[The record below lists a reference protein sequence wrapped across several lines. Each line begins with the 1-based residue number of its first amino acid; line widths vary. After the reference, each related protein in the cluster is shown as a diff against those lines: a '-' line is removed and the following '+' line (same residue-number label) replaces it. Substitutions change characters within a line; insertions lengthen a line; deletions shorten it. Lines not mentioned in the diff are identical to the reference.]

1 MTEPAVVAETVPRK
15 VQEGTQEICDN
26 RPRDDRAD
34 LRDFDARKRSVALRS
49 SLLLAGIAILLALR
63 SPVLGLDLAIGGCC
77 GVVNML
83 LIMHNNERLLAGRR
97 SRGVYGLNNVVRVL
111 GVGILPAMAA
121 ITGPVWT
128 LAISYA
134 GFFTPL
140 ISYAL
145 DLRRAY
151 RRGT

>member
-1 MTEPAVVAETVPRK
+1 MK
-15 VQEGTQEICDN
+15 VQEGRAQICDN
-26 RPRDDRAD
+26 EVRAD
-34 LRDFDARKRSVALRS
+34 TAEMREYYALKRSVALRS
-49 SLLLAGIAILLALR
+49 SLLLAGIAIVVAIR
-63 SPVLGLDLAIGGCC
+63 SPLLGLDLAIGGAC

-83 LIMHNNERLLAGRR
+83 LIMQNNERLLAGRR
-97 SRGVYGLNNVVRVL
+97 SRGVYGFNNVVRVV
-111 GVGILPAMAA
+111 GVGVLPAIAA

-145 DLRRAY
+145 ELRNVI

>member
-1 MTEPAVVAETVPRK
+1 MSESELLAMK

-26 RPRDDRAD
+26 TKRADRAD
-34 LRDFDARKRSVALRS
+34 LRAFDARKRSVALRS
-49 SLLLAGIAILLALR
+49 SLLLAGIAILMALR
-63 SPVLGLDLAIGGCC
+63 SPLLGLDLAIGGGC

-111 GVGILPAMAA
+111 GVGILPASAA
-121 ITGPVWT
+121 ITGPPWT
-128 LAISYA
+128 LAVSYA

-140 ISYAL
+140 ISYAIE
-145 DLRRAY
+145 LRNAY
-151 RRGT
+151 RRGM